1 MGDARIAELVAGSL
15 HHRDGQVYRL
25 AAFCIMPNHLHLVI
39 VPLPKE
45 DGVLHSL
52 PAIMHSLKRYTARQA
67 NLLLGREGAFWQ
79 DESYDH
85 VVRSEAEA
93 RRIIE
98 YVLNNPVKA
107 GLVQSLG
114 RLAVEFCRPGC
125 DPALTAACRTGC
137 HPVLPP
143 HSEIIDRIPVGGAMS
158 GRMTSCLMPRVALM
172 PDPIRYGLDNPHPLS
187 QMKTELIWA
196 GKYDATGRK
205 VAPVRV
211 KLPFQTVETVNESSQ
226 QRQFAARPF
235 QHGPRGRVA
244 QPPYLG
250 R

>member
-1 MGDARIAELVAGSL
+1 MPDSPKLEYRLFYSRHLPHFQPPGATLFLTTRLVGSLPREAILRLLGEAEQGDSLLVRITDPHERAERAYLEQRRLFGEWDAELHGSEQGPVWLSDARIAQLVADSL
-15 HHRDGQVYRL
+15 HYRDGQVYRL

-107 GLVQSLG
+107 GLVQAWEDWPWSFVG
-114 RLAVEFCRPGC
+114 QDVI
-125 DPALTAACRTGC
+125 
-137 HPVLPP
+137 LP
-143 HSEIIDRIPVGGAMS
+143 
-158 GRMTSCLMPRVALM
+158 
-172 PDPIRYGLDNPHPLS
+172 
-187 QMKTELIWA
+187 
-196 GKYDATGRK
+196 
-205 VAPVRV
+205 
-211 KLPFQTVETVNESSQ
+211 
-226 QRQFAARPF
+226 
-235 QHGPRGRVA
+235 
-244 QPPYLG
+244 
-250 R
+250 